1 MDEITVLQTKDGMKG
16 IMFYD
21 ASGMWHGTTFDGK
34 KIESSDQLDV
44 IRFIMRA
51 NPVRRHVNFQ
61 YAD

>member
-1 MDEITVLQTKDGMKG
+1 MDEITVLQTTAGMKG

-21 ASGMWHGTTFDGK
+21 ASGTWHALTFNGQ
-34 KIESSDQLDV
+34 KIESADKSDV

-51 NPVRRHVNFQ
+51 NPVRRHFAFQ